1 MNRTDLLGA
10 AAVYEAA
17 EGLVPCH
24 RFTKPQAYTPVVVAP
39 EQVPHRDADG
49 VTVSTD

>member
-17 EGLVPCH
+17 QGLVPCH
-24 RFTKPQAYTPVVVAP
+24 RFTDRQTYTPVVVAP

-49 VTVSTD
+49 VTVQTE